1 MVVLAGIGE
10 TIDVADGE
18 VVKWILTGNPVQAR
32 APIACFE
39 TTLEA
44 FAATMGIELAAGDD

>member
-1 MVVLAGIGE
+1 MVVLAGIVE

-18 VVKWILTGNPVQAR
+18 VVKWILTGNPVLTR

-39 TTLEA
+39 TALET
-44 FAATMGIELAAGDD
+44 FAVTMAIE